1 MSTHR
6 RSRAEWRAIV
16 QRQARS
22 GLSVTRFAARE
33 RLSARSLFWW
43 RWRLRSDGETP
54 VAAPADG
61 TASTDKL
68 ELIPVELARVDPL
81 PVGTSTV
88 PSKVLRSTS
97 NAEGGGAISGLGV
110 KTQQSGYFRKF
121 FGLSF
126 LGVIQVNACI

>member
-1 MSTHR
+1 MGRMSTHR

-33 RLSARSLFWW
+33 RLSAQSLFWW

-54 VAAPADG
+54 VAAPAEG

-68 ELIPVELARVDPL
+68 ELIPVGLAPVAPSPVAASTGFELRLGADITLRIPCGFDARE
-81 PVGTSTV
+81 
-88 PSKVLRSTS
+88 LRRLLET
-97 NAEGGGAISGLGV
+97 L
-110 KTQQSGYFRKF
+110 QQS
-121 FGLSF
+121 
-126 LGVIQVNACI
+126 C

>member
-1 MSTHR
+1 MGRMSTHR

-33 RLSARSLFWW
+33 RLSAQSLFWW
-43 RWRLRSDGETP
+43 RWRLRSDGEIP

-68 ELIPVELARVDPL
+68 ELIPVDLARVAPS
-81 PVGTSTV
+81 PVAASTGFE
-88 PSKVLRSTS
+88 LRL
-97 NAEGGGAISGLGV
+97 GADITLRIPCGFDARELRRLLE
-110 KTQQSGYFRKF
+110 TLQQS
-121 FGLSF
+121 
-126 LGVIQVNACI
+126 C

>member
-33 RLSARSLFWW
+33 RLSSQSLSWW
-43 RWRLRSDGETP
+43 RWRLQSYGETP

-61 TASTDKL
+61 TASPDKL

-81 PVGTSTV
+81 PVVTSTV
-88 PSKVLRSTS
+88 PSNALRNTS
-97 NAEGGGAISGLGV
+97 KPEGAEPSRVWG
-110 KTQQSGYFRKF
+110 
-121 FGLSF
+121 
-126 LGVIQVNACI
+126 

>member
-1 MSTHR
+1 MRRMSTHR
-6 RSRAEWRAIV
+6 RSRAEWREIV

-33 RLSARSLFWW
+33 RLSAQSLFWW

-61 TASTDKL
+61 TASIDKI

-81 PVGTSTV
+81 PVGTSTGFELRLGTDITLRI
-88 PSKVLRSTS
+88 PCGFDARELRRLLEVL
-97 NAEGGGAISGLGV
+97 
-110 KTQQSGYFRKF
+110 QQS
-121 FGLSF
+121 
-126 LGVIQVNACI
+126 C